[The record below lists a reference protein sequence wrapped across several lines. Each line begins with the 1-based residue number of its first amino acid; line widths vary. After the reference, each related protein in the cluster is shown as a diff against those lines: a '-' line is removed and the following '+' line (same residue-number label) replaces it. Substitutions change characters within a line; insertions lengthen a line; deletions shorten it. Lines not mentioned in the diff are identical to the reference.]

1 MANVKSAEKR
11 NRQNIKRH
19 ARRSAGRA
27 TVKTVAS
34 KAMDAIKTDAK
45 AAAEAV
51 SKAVSALA
59 KAAQKGTIPKGR
71 AARKMSRIHRA
82 RNKAISGTAASK

>member
-11 NRQNIKRH
+11 NRQNIKRRE
-19 ARRSAGRA
+19 RRSAGRA

-34 KAMDAIKTDAK
+34 KTFDAIKSDAK
-45 AAAEAV
+45 SAIAAISTAASV
-51 SKAVSALA
+51 IA

-71 AARKMSRIHRA
+71 AARKMSRIQKA
-82 RNKAISGTAASK
+82 YNKALASVKS